1 NDLSYIPPNNE
12 HNEPTQG
19 DIGETSNEP
28 TQATR
33 NEFEELYASANE
45 ELYPGCDYVTRL
57 DFMAKFTYFKAKGRL
72 TDSIFNEMLEF
83 FQNVFPISKG
93 FKLPPSYY
101 AIKKTFKTIGL
112 GYESIHA
119 CEHDCCLFRGDNNK
133 DLDFCPVCNTS
144 RWKDS
149 NTPGK
154 KVPKKVLRYF
164 PIIPRLQRLY
174 KSSHTAKE
182 MIWHATGKY
191 FAKEPRNVRLG
202 LAADGFNPFGN
213 LSQAYSM
220 WPVIL
225 TTYNLPP
232 WLCMKESSFMLTL
245 LIPGLKSQGKDINVY
260 LRPLIEGLKVLRDR
274 KGVETIDVAIGQKFN
289 MRAMVLWTIN
299 DFPARSSLSGWSV
312 QGYKACPTCN
322 EDTPSVRVLSKTAYV
337 GHRRFLK
344 KPYKWR
350 SSREFNC
357 QIDNIDPPKEFGWD
371 KTSELWGCEDK
382 HNVVVELN
390 WTKRSI
396 FYELEYWSFLTLRHN
411 LDIMHIEKNVL
422 EAILNTLLKNDKSKN
437 TAKARQD
444 LQRLGI
450 RRPLWLTKNHK
461 GKIVK
466 PQATYSF
473 TLEDRKKF
481 CQFIKGVKLP
491 DGFGS
496 CFKHKV
502 TDNDTNITGLKSH
515 DCHIMM
521 QCLLPYGLQ
530 NYLPNKIAKPIIE
543 LCFLFK
549 QICSTT
555 LMEDDMLKAQIKVVN
570 ILCDLELIYPPALF
584 DIMIHL
590 VIHLPLEALEGGPI
604 RPRWMFPFERY
615 MKKLKGYVRNKAK
628 PEGSIA
634 EGYVAEEALTL
645 SSHYFRDVTTQFNH
659 LERNVDPPPPTC
671 QFQAFRSVCNTIGLW
686 PFPPFGAKEF
696 NKARWYVLHNSPE
709 IDTYR
714 AQFQS
719 LFPEKNMLEEFT
731 NTSTLRERCVVSE

>member
-1 NDLSYIPPNNE
+1 MRQGWDPRYKIWVEHGEPAPPTPPPVIDNTRQPLMSDMTALLNDLSYIPPNNE

-33 NEFEELYASANE
+33 NEFEELYASTNE

-154 KVPKKVLRYF
+154 KVPKKVLCYF
-164 PIIPRLQRLY
+164 PIIPRLQCLY
-174 KSSHTAKE
+174 KSSHTTKD
-182 MIWHATGKY
+182 MIWHATGKCTEPDKMQHPVDGGAWKKFDTKY
-191 FAKEPRNVRLG
+191 PDFAKEPRNVRLG

-213 LSQAYSM
+213 LSQAYNM

-232 WLCMKESSFMLTL
+232 WLCMKESSFILTL
-245 LIPGLKSQGKDINVY
+245 LIPGPKSPGKDIDVY
-260 LRPLIEGLKVLRDR
+260 LRPLIEDLKVLWYR
-274 KGVETIDVAIGQKFN
+274 KGVETIDCF
-289 MRAMVLWTIN
+289 R
-299 DFPARSSLSGWSV
+299 PEV
-312 QGYKACPTCN
+312 QY
-322 EDTPSVRVLSKTAYV
+322 ESDAYV

-344 KPYKWR
+344 KPHKWR
-350 SSREFNC
+350 RSLEF
-357 QIDNIDPPKEFGWD
+357 IGETDNKDPPKEFD
-371 KTSELWGCEDK
+371 RDVILAQ
-382 HNVVVELN
+382 
-390 WTKRSI
+390 
-396 FYELEYWSFLTLRHN
+396 
-411 LDIMHIEKNVL
+411 LD
-422 EAILNTLLKNDKSKN
+422 
-437 TAKARQD
+437 
-444 LQRLGI
+444 RLPT
-450 RRPLWLTKNHK
+450 R
-461 GKIVK
+461 VK
-466 PQATYSF
+466 
-473 TLEDRKKF
+473 ENRKKF
-481 CQFIKGVKLP
+481 CQYIKGVKLP

-521 QCLLPYGLQ
+521 QRLLPYGLQ
-530 NYLPNKIAKPIIE
+530 NYLPDKIAKPIIE

-555 LMEDDMLKAQIKVVN
+555 LMEDDMLKAQIKVVD
-570 ILCDLELIYPPALF
+570 ILCELELIYPPALF
-584 DIMIHL
+584 DIMVHL
-590 VIHLPLEALEGGPI
+590 VIHLPIEALEGGPI
-604 RPRWMFPFERY
+604 RPRWMYPFERY

-634 EGYVAEEALTL
+634 EGYVAEEALTF
-645 SSHYFRDVTTQFNH
+645 SSHYFRDVTTKFNRPD
-659 LERNVDPPPPTC
+659 RNVDPLPQRVGFKC
-671 QFQAFRSVCNTIGLW
+671 FDR
-686 PFPPFGAKEF
+686 
-696 NKARWYVLHNSPE
+696 YVNRLVYSPE

-714 AQFQS
+714 SQFKRYA
-719 LFPEKNMLEEFT
+719 FFYF
-731 NTSTLRERCVVSE
+731 

>member
-1 NDLSYIPPNNE
+1 MRQGWDPRYKIWVEHGEPAPPTPPPVIDNTRQPLMSDMTALLNDLSYIPPNNE

-174 KSSHTAKE
+174 KSSHTAKD
-182 MIWHATGKY
+182 MIWHATGKCTEPGKMQHPVDGGAWKKFDTKY
-191 FAKEPRNVRLG
+191 PDFAKEPRNVRLG

-245 LIPGLKSQGKDINVY
+245 LIPGPKSPGKDIDVY
-260 LRPLIEGLKVLRDR
+260 LRPLIEDLKVLWDR
-274 KGVETIDVAIGQKFN
+274 KGVETIDVASGQKFN

-299 DFPARSSLSGWSV
+299 DFPARSSLSGWSG

-344 KPYKWR
+344 KPHKWR
-350 SSREFNC
+350 RSLEFNG
-357 QIDNIDPPKEFGWD
+357 QTDNKDPPKEFDRDVILAQLDRLPTRVKG
-371 KTSELWGCEDK
+371 K
-382 HNVVVELN
+382 HPSYGGVKIKRNVH
-390 WTKRSI
+390 TQ
-396 FYELEYWSFLTLRHN
+396 FRH
-411 LDIMHIEKNVL
+411 HAYRKNVL
-422 EAILNTLLKNDKSKN
+422 EAILNTLLMNDKSKD

-444 LQRLGI
+444 LQMLGI
-450 RRPLWLTKNHK
+450 RSGLWLGQTKNRK
-461 GKIVK
+461 CLK
-466 PQATYSF
+466 PQAAYSF
-473 TLEDRKKF
+473 TPENQKKF
-481 CQFIKGVKLP
+481 CQYIKGVKLP

-521 QCLLPYGLQ
+521 QRLLPYGLQ
-530 NYLPNKIAKPIIE
+530 NYLPDKIAKPIIE
-543 LCFLFK
+543 HFHFGWIIDSGAN
-549 QICSTT
+549 QHIINSTKNMT
-555 LMEDDMLKAQIKVVN
+555 NVVDIFELNIIVGHPNRTIAKINHVGNLKLTNNVV
-570 ILCDLELIYPPALF
+570 LF
-584 DIMIHL
+584 DVL
-590 VIHLPLEALEGGPI
+590 VIPEYTVSLLSVNKMIKDSKLHVSFNEHDCVIQDLKK
-604 RPRWMFPFERY
+604 RMF
-615 MKKLKGYVRNKAK
+615 
-628 PEGSIA
+628 
-634 EGYVAEEALTL
+634 
-645 SSHYFRDVTTQFNH
+645 
-659 LERNVDPPPPTC
+659 
-671 QFQAFRSVCNTIGLW
+671 
-686 PFPPFGAKEF
+686 
-696 NKARWYVLHNSPE
+696 
-709 IDTYR
+709 
-714 AQFQS
+714 
-719 LFPEKNMLEEFT
+719 
-731 NTSTLRERCVVSE
+731 